1 VEEGA
6 AGCNFVEGVS
16 SLIFSGII
24 IGGAAGASP
33 EPKET
38 GFAVVR
44 STQNGSTHHI

>member
-24 IGGAAGASP
+24 LAGASP